1 MEQDM
6 INRLKEILDYFKLS
20 PSKLADELSINRSRL
35 SHILNGRN
43 NPTLEVV
50 QGILT
55 KYNALNPEWVLFGT
69 GSMIKTGVETDPNDL
84 FQFAEINKKKKL
96 PAVDKVNTE
105 TSAVQEIEE
114 VLKTDQ
120 IELPGVATPEVRV
133 KNKEPKGNGA
143 IKRITVYFSNNE
155 YQDFISE

>member
-1 MEQDM
+1 MEEDM
-6 INRLKEILDYFKLS
+6 INRLKEIMDYFKLS

-84 FQFAEINKKKKL
+84 FQFAEINKKKKQ
-96 PAVDKVNTE
+96 PAVDKTNTE
-105 TSAVQEIEE
+105 TSVIQEIEE
-114 VLKTDQ
+114 VLKTDKV
-120 IELPGVATPEVRV
+120 ELPGMATPEVRV
-133 KNKEPKGNGA
+133 KNKELKGNGA

>member
-1 MEQDM
+1 MEQEM

-20 PSKLADELSINRSRL
+20 PSKLADELAINRSRL

-55 KYNALNPEWVLFGT
+55 KYNALNPEWLLFGT
-69 GSMIKTGVETDPNDL
+69 GEMIKSGVETDPNDL
-84 FQFAEINKKKKL
+84 FQFAEINKKKKQ
-96 PAVDKVNTE
+96 PAVDKTVKE
-105 TSAVQEIEE
+105 TSVTEESEVISKSGEVEPIEAVLPESAP
-114 VLKTDQ
+114 KTR
-120 IELPGVATPEVRV
+120 ERNV
-133 KNKEPKGNGA
+133 KGS
-143 IKRITVYFSNNE
+143 IKRITVYYSNNE